1 MEGSESAM
9 LQEIKGSPYI
19 PWKKVHQYLSTA
31 GCDDKVH
38 DLIDVIEKATTSEI
52 ETLRQAL
59 TTYANNYQILVA
71 KLQLD
76 EIETQSEYIPDEEE
90 DSEMNG
96 MSLSKI
102 FAEMSTQSD
111 SDREDEISIQM
122 DSDLSVSKCL
132 SVTLYGTYADQ
143 ESQTDQLQLEDNP
156 DPQYK
161 SILADL
167 QYQNKKYLSLGLS
180 WKQKCE
186 AAERRMKNLAKE
198 HAKEVQSLYDL
209 LTKFNIKPASKQEQS
224 SQ

>member
-9 LQEIKGSPYI
+9 LQEIKDSPYV

-76 EIETQSEYIPDEEE
+76 EIETQSEHIPDEEE

-102 FAEMSTQSD
+102 FAEMSTQSED
-111 SDREDEISIQM
+111 SDCEDEISIQM

-167 QYQNKKYLSLGLS
+167 RYQNKKYLSLGLS
-180 WKQKCE
+180 WKQKYE

-198 HAKEVQSLYDL
+198 HAKEVQGLYNL
-209 LTKFNIKPASKQEQS
+209 LTKFNIKQEQS

>member
-9 LQEIKGSPYI
+9 LQEIKDSPCV
-19 PWKKVHQYLSTA
+19 PWKKVHQYLAIA

-38 DLIDVIEKATTSEI
+38 DLIDAIEKAAALEI
-52 ETLRQAL
+52 EALRQAL
-59 TTYANNYQILVA
+59 TAYANNYQILVA
-71 KLQLD
+71 KLQLN
-76 EIETQSEYIPDEEE
+76 EIETQSGHIPDEEE

-111 SDREDEISIQM
+111 DSDIEDEISIQM
-122 DSDLSVSKCL
+122 NSDLSVSKCL

-143 ESQTDQLQLEDNP
+143 ESQTDQLQLEGKP
-156 DPQYK
+156 DPQYN

-209 LTKFNIKPASKQEQS
+209 LTKFNIKQEQS